1 MKNKIKNCFLELK
14 FRTLL
19 VHKLKIYKILHFS
32 NIFDR
37 LKRTLMKDFVNKLRV
52 NSFRTVIKGKS
63 FYHFEK
69 FMSEKPKSLLI

>member
-14 FRTLL
+14 FRILL

-37 LKRTLMKDFVNKLRV
+37 LKRTLMKDFVNKLKI

-63 FYHFEK
+63 FYHLEK